1 MHSEQQIT
9 IAIDGFSSCGKST
22 LAKALARKLNYTFI
36 DSGAMY
42 RCVALYALKN
52 GCILGSHKINLSCIV
67 SSLSAITIQFGD
79 ADSKGNRT
87 VLLNGEDV
95 SEVIRQLEV
104 ANIVS
109 EVAAIREVR
118 EFLVKQQQEL
128 GKNGGVVMDGRDI
141 GTVVFPQA
149 ELKLFITAKPE
160 IRAQRRFLELQAKGE
175 TNSLEEIL
183 ENLKHRDRIDSTRA
197 ISPLTQAD
205 DAIVVDNSE
214 MNEQQQLEYV
224 LDIVKNATSQSHKL

>member
-1 MHSEQQIT
+1 MHSTQHIT

-22 LAKALARKLNYTFI
+22 LAKALAKKMNYTFI

-52 GCILGSHKINLSCIV
+52 GCALGAHKINLTCIV
-67 SSLSAITIQFGD
+67 NSLPHIHIQFGEP
-79 ADSKGNRT
+79 DSNGNRP
-87 VLLNGEDV
+87 VILNGEDV
-95 SEVIRQLEV
+95 SYPIRQLEV

-109 EVAAIREVR
+109 EVAAIMEVR

-141 GTVVFPQA
+141 GTVVFPKA

-160 IRAQRRFLELQAKGE
+160 IRAQRRFLELQSKGE
-175 TNSLEEIL
+175 ANSLDEIL
-183 ENLKHRDRIDSTRA
+183 ENLKHRDRIDSTRT
-197 ISPLTQAD
+197 ISPLIQAH
-205 DAIVVDNSE
+205 DALVVDNSE
-214 MNEQQQLEYV
+214 MSETEQLEYV
-224 LDIVKNATSQSHKL
+224 LNLVKNCTRA

>member
-1 MHSEQQIT
+1 MHSEQHIT

-22 LAKALARKLNYTFI
+22 LAKALARKLHYTFI

-42 RCVALYALKN
+42 RCVALYAIRN
-52 GCILGSHKINLSCIV
+52 GCVLGAHKINLSCIV
-67 SSLSAITIQFGD
+67 DSLPRITIQFGD
-79 ADSKGNRT
+79 ADQNGNRA

-95 SEVIRQLEV
+95 SDAIRQLEV

-128 GKNGGVVMDGRDI
+128 GRNGGVVMDGRDI
-141 GTVVFPQA
+141 GTVVFPKA

-160 IRAQRRFLELQAKGE
+160 IRAKRRFLELQAKGE

-197 ISPLTQAD
+197 ISPLTQAE
-205 DAIVVDNSE
+205 DAVVVDNSG
-214 MNEQQQLEYV
+214 MDEQEQLAYV
-224 LDIVKNATSQSHKL
+224 LDIVKNKTTS

>member
-1 MHSEQQIT
+1 MHSEQHIT

-22 LAKALARKLNYTFI
+22 LAKALARKLDYTFI

-42 RCVALYALKN
+42 RCVALYAIKN
-52 GCILGSHKINLSCIV
+52 GCALGAHKINISCIV
-67 SSLSAITIQFGD
+67 DSLTHISIHFGD
-79 ADSKGNRT
+79 ADSNGNRA

-95 SEVIRQLEV
+95 SDAIRQLEV

-128 GKNGGVVMDGRDI
+128 GRNGGVVMDGRDI
-141 GTVVFPQA
+141 GTVVFPNA

-160 IRAQRRFLELQAKGE
+160 IRAKRRFLELQAKGE

-197 ISPLTQAD
+197 ISPLTQAE
-205 DAIVVDNSE
+205 DAVVVDNSE
-214 MNEQQQLEYV
+214 MDEQQQLAYV
-224 LDIVKNATSQSHKL
+224 LNIVKNKTTA

>member
-1 MHSEQQIT
+1 MHSTQRIT

-22 LAKALARKLNYTFI
+22 LAKALAKKMNYTFI

-52 GCILGSHKINLSCIV
+52 GCALGAHKINLTCV
-67 SSLSAITIQFGD
+67 VNSLPHIHIQFGE
-79 ADSKGNRT
+79 ADSKGDRP
-87 VLLNGEDV
+87 VVLNGEDV
-95 SEVIRQLEV
+95 SDSIRQLEV

-109 EVAAIREVR
+109 EVAAIMEVR

-141 GTVVFPQA
+141 GTVVFPKA

-160 IRAQRRFLELQAKGE
+160 IRAQRRFLELKSKGE
-175 TNSLEEIL
+175 VNSLEEIL
-183 ENLKHRDRIDSTRA
+183 ENLKHRDRIDSTRT
-197 ISPLTQAD
+197 ISPLTQAH
-205 DAIVVDNSE
+205 DALVVDNSE
-214 MNEQQQLEYV
+214 MSETEQLEYV
-224 LDIVKNATSQSHKL
+224 LNLVKNHTRA

>member
-1 MHSEQQIT
+1 MQSTQHIT

-22 LAKALARKLNYTFI
+22 LAKALAKKMNYTFI

-52 GCILGSHKINLSCIV
+52 GCALGAHKINLSCVV
-67 SSLSAITIQFGD
+67 SSLPHIRIQFGKPD
-79 ADSKGNRT
+79 TKGNRP
-87 VLLNGEDV
+87 VLLNDEDV
-95 SEVIRQLEV
+95 SDAIRQLEV

-109 EVAAIREVR
+109 EVAAIKEVR
-118 EFLVKQQQEL
+118 EFLVQQQQDL

-141 GTVVFPQA
+141 GTVVFPNA

-175 TNSLEEIL
+175 TNSIDEIL

-197 ISPLTQAD
+197 ISPLTQAK
-205 DAIVVDNSE
+205 DALVVDNSE
-214 MNEQQQLEYV
+214 MSETEQLEYV
-224 LDIVKNATSQSHKL
+224 LNLVKNHTRA

>member
-1 MHSEQQIT
+1 MHSTQHIT

-22 LAKALARKLNYTFI
+22 LAKALAKKMNYTFI

-52 GCILGSHKINLSCIV
+52 GCALGAHKINLTCV
-67 SSLSAITIQFGD
+67 VNSLPKIHIQFGEP
-79 ADSKGNRT
+79 DSKGNRP
-87 VLLNGEDV
+87 VLLNNEDV
-95 SEVIRQLEV
+95 SDSIRQLEV

-109 EVAAIREVR
+109 EVAAIMEVR

-141 GTVVFPQA
+141 GTVVFPKA

-160 IRAQRRFLELQAKGE
+160 IRAQRRFLELKAKGE
-175 TNSLEEIL
+175 TNSLDEIL
-183 ENLKHRDRIDSTRA
+183 ENLKHRDRIDSTRT
-197 ISPLTQAD
+197 ISPLTQAH
-205 DAIVVDNSE
+205 DALVVDNSE
-214 MNEQQQLEYV
+214 MSETEQLEYV
-224 LDIVKNATSQSHKL
+224 LNLVKNHTRA

>member
-1 MHSEQQIT
+1 MHSTQHIT

-22 LAKALARKLNYTFI
+22 LAKALAKKMNYTFI

-52 GCILGSHKINLSCIV
+52 GCALGAHKINLTCV
-67 SSLSAITIQFGD
+67 VNSLPHIHIQFGEQ
-79 ADSKGNRT
+79 DSKGNRP
-87 VLLNGEDV
+87 VLLNDEDV
-95 SEVIRQLEV
+95 SDAIRQLEV

-109 EVAAIREVR
+109 EVAAIMEVR

-141 GTVVFPQA
+141 GTVVFPHA

-175 TNSLEEIL
+175 TNSLDEIL
-183 ENLKHRDRIDSTRA
+183 ENLKHRDRIDSTRT
-197 ISPLTQAD
+197 ISPLTQAH
-205 DAIVVDNSE
+205 DALVVDNSE
-214 MNEQQQLEYV
+214 MSETEQLEYV
-224 LDIVKNATSQSHKL
+224 LNLVKNHTRA

>member
-1 MHSEQQIT
+1 MHSEQHIT

-22 LAKALARKLNYTFI
+22 LAKALARKLHYTFI

-42 RCVALYALKN
+42 RCVALYAIRN
-52 GCILGSHKINLSCIV
+52 GCVLGAHKINLSCIV
-67 SSLSAITIQFGD
+67 DSLPRITIQFGD
-79 ADSKGNRT
+79 ADQNGNRA

-95 SEVIRQLEV
+95 SDAIRQLEV

-128 GKNGGVVMDGRDI
+128 GRNGGVVMDGRDI
-141 GTVVFPQA
+141 GTVVFPKA

-160 IRAQRRFLELQAKGE
+160 IRAKRRFLELQAKGE

-197 ISPLTQAD
+197 ISPLTQAE
-205 DAIVVDNSE
+205 DAVVVDNSD
-214 MNEQQQLEYV
+214 MDEQEQLAYV
-224 LDIVKNATSQSHKL
+224 LDIVKNKTTS

>member
-1 MHSEQQIT
+1 MQSTQHIT

-22 LAKALARKLNYTFI
+22 LAKALAKKMNYTFI

-42 RCVALYALKN
+42 RCVALYALEN
-52 GCILGSHKINLSCIV
+52 GCALGAHKINITCIV
-67 SSLSAITIQFGD
+67 DSLPQIRIQFGESD
-79 ADSKGNRT
+79 TNGNRP
-87 VLLNGEDV
+87 VLLNDKDV
-95 SEVIRQLEV
+95 SDAIRQLEV

-128 GKNGGVVMDGRDI
+128 GKKGGVVMDGRDI
-141 GTVVFPQA
+141 GTVVFPHA

-175 TNSLEEIL
+175 TNSLDEIL

-197 ISPLTQAD
+197 ISPLTQAK
-205 DAIVVDNSE
+205 DALVVDNSE
-214 MNEQQQLEYV
+214 MSETEQLEYV
-224 LDIVKNATSQSHKL
+224 LNLVKNHTRA

>member
-1 MHSEQQIT
+1 MHSEQHIT

-22 LAKALARKLNYTFI
+22 LAKALARKLHYTFI

-42 RCVALYALKN
+42 RCVALYAIRN
-52 GCILGSHKINLSCIV
+52 GCVLGAHKINLSCIV
-67 SSLSAITIQFGD
+67 DSLPRITIQFGD
-79 ADSKGNRT
+79 ADQNGNRA

-95 SEVIRQLEV
+95 SDAIRQLEV

-128 GKNGGVVMDGRDI
+128 GRNGGVVMDGRDI
-141 GTVVFPQA
+141 GTVVFPKA

-160 IRAQRRFLELQAKGE
+160 IRAKRRFLELQAKGE

-197 ISPLTQAD
+197 ISPLTQAE
-205 DAIVVDNSE
+205 DAVVVDNSD
-214 MNEQQQLEYV
+214 MDEQEQLAYV
-224 LDIVKNATSQSHKL
+224 LGIVKNKTTS

>member
-1 MHSEQQIT
+1 MQSTQHIT

-22 LAKALARKLNYTFI
+22 LAKALAKKMNYTFI

-52 GCILGSHKINLSCIV
+52 GCALGAHKINIACIV
-67 SSLSAITIQFGD
+67 DSLTKIRIQFGEPD
-79 ADSKGNRT
+79 ASGNRP
-87 VLLNGEDV
+87 VLLNNEDV
-95 SEVIRQLEV
+95 SDAIRQLEV

-118 EFLVKQQQEL
+118 EFLVKQQQEM
-128 GKNGGVVMDGRDI
+128 GKSGGVVMDGRDI
-141 GTVVFPQA
+141 GTVVFPHA

-175 TNSLEEIL
+175 TNSLDEIL
-183 ENLKHRDRIDSTRA
+183 ENLKHRDRIDSTRS
-197 ISPLTQAD
+197 ISPLTQAK
-205 DAIVVDNSE
+205 DALVVDNSE
-214 MNEQQQLEYV
+214 MSETEQLEYV
-224 LDIVKNATSQSHKL
+224 LNLVKNHTRA

>member
-1 MHSEQQIT
+1 MHSTQHIT

-22 LAKALARKLNYTFI
+22 LAKALAKQLNYTFI

-52 GCILGSHKINLSCIV
+52 GCAPAAHKINITCV
-67 SSLSAITIQFGD
+67 VNSLAQINIQFGEAD
-79 ADSKGNRT
+79 AQGNRP
-87 VLLNGEDV
+87 VILNSEDV
-95 SEVIRQLEV
+95 SDKIRQLEV

-109 EVAAIREVR
+109 EVAAIKEVR
-118 EFLVKQQQEL
+118 EFLVKQQQAL
-128 GKNGGVVMDGRDI
+128 GQNGGVVMDGRDI
-141 GTVVFPQA
+141 GTVVFPHA

-183 ENLKHRDRIDSTRA
+183 ENLKHRDRIDSTRS
-197 ISPLTQAD
+197 ISPLTKAS
-205 DAIVVDNSE
+205 DALEVDNSE
-214 MNEQQQLEYV
+214 MSETEQLEHV
-224 LDIVKNATSQSHKL
+224 LDLVKNKTNV

>member
-1 MHSEQQIT
+1 MQSTQHIT

-22 LAKALARKLNYTFI
+22 LAKALAKKMNYTFI

-52 GCILGSHKINLSCIV
+52 GCALGAHKINLTCV
-67 SSLSAITIQFGD
+67 VNSLPHIHIQFGEPD
-79 ADSKGNRT
+79 PKGNRP

-95 SEVIRQLEV
+95 SDTIRQLEV

-109 EVAAIREVR
+109 EVAAIMEVR

-141 GTVVFPQA
+141 GTVVFPNA

-175 TNSLEEIL
+175 VNSLDEIL
-183 ENLKHRDRIDSTRA
+183 ENLKHRDRIDSTRT
-197 ISPLTQAD
+197 ISPLTQAH
-205 DAIVVDNSE
+205 DALVVDNSE
-214 MNEQQQLEYV
+214 MSETEQLEYV
-224 LDIVKNATSQSHKL
+224 LNLVKNHTRA